1 MVPPLRR
8 SDGCRTNLPLTEM
21 KVTMAPNPN
30 TEMRKAHSAEAV
42 DCAKAATLTLPQLLY
57 YVLTGEGS
65 AFHGAR
71 AAKAV

>member
-1 MVPPLRR
+1 
-8 SDGCRTNLPLTEM
+8 M
-21 KVTMAPNPN
+21 KVTMAPNQN
-30 TEMRKAHSAEAV
+30 TELRKAQSAEAV

>member
-1 MVPPLRR
+1 M
-8 SDGCRTNLPLTEM
+8 T
-21 KVTMAPNPN
+21 PNQN
-30 TEMRKAHSAEAV
+30 AETRKAQSTESV

-71 AAKAV
+71 AAKAA